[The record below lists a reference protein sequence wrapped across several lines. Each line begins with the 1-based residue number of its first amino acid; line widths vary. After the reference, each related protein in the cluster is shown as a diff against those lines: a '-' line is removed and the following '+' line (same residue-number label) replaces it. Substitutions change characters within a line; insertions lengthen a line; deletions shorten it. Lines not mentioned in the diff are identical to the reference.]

1 MLLGAYPIGGQPDG
15 AFAYPIVSDLVS
27 AGNRVLTFGGQD
39 RAASV
44 SGGNRTASVS
54 GGNRTVSVTS

>member
-15 AFAYPIVSDLVS
+15 AFAYPIVSDLVA

-44 SGGNRTASVS
+44 SGGNRT
-54 GGNRTVSVTS
+54 VSVTSGLRTEAKI